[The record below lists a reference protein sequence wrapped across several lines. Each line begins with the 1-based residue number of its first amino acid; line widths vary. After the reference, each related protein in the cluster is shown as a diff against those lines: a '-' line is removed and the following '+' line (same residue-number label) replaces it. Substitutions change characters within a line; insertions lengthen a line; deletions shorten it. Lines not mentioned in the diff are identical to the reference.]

1 MMRRTLRDR
10 LVKHIGKTIE
20 RRGYPRLQMML
31 LVALTGGAGFLC
43 SFALLH
49 SGLDEMWLRY
59 LICVGAA
66 YVVFLVLLW
75 FWLRSTVEDFQPLDA
90 IDAASDLAD
99 LLPEKGLQA
108 SQWQGAGGKFGGGGG
123 SGRFQEATEGISED
137 VVETA
142 TPLEHAADAAGA
154 ADELAIPMFIL
165 VLVASLLAGILFVSF
180 SIVYSAPALF
190 AELLLDGVLATTL
203 YRRLRKLETR
213 HWLET
218 AIRQTFKS
226 FLLAALVLVFS
237 GWLMA
242 LYAPE
247 ARSLGDVLA
256 RISGA

>member
-31 LVALTGGAGFLC
+31 LVALTGGSGFLF

-75 FWLRSTVEDFQPLDA
+75 VWLRSTAEDLDSLDA
-90 IDAASDLAD
+90 IEAASDLAD
-99 LLPEKGLQA
+99 LLPRNGLQGTH
-108 SQWQGAGGKFGGGGG
+108 WQGSGGKFGGGGS
-123 SGRFQEATEGISED
+123 SGRFEEATESISED
-137 VVETA
+137 VVETDVS
-142 TPLEHAADAAGA
+142 LEPAADAAGA
-154 ADELAIPMFIL
+154 ADELAIPVFIL

-190 AELLLDGVLATTL
+190 AELLLDGVLATSL

-218 AIRQTFKS
+218 AIRQTFKP
-226 FLLAALVLVFS
+226 FLIAASVLVLS
-237 GWLMA
+237 GWLMGV
-242 LYAPE
+242 YAPE

-256 RISGA
+256 RISGT

>member
-1 MMRRTLRDR
+1 MTRRTLRDR

-31 LVALTGGAGFLC
+31 LVALTGGSGFLC

-75 FWLRSTVEDFQPLDA
+75 FWLRFTVEDFDPLDA

-99 LLPEKGLQA
+99 LLPRNGLQGTH
-108 SQWQGAGGKFGGGGG
+108 WQGSGGKFGGGGG
-123 SGRFQEATEGISED
+123 GRFEAATESISED
-137 VVETA
+137 VVETDM
-142 TPLEHAADAAGA
+142 PLEHAADAAGA
-154 ADELAIPMFIL
+154 ADELAIPVFIL

-226 FLLAALVLVFS
+226 FLIAASVLVLS
-237 GWLMA
+237 GWLMG

-247 ARSLGDVLA
+247 ARSLGAVLA
-256 RISGA
+256 RIGGA

>member
-1 MMRRTLRDR
+1 MMSLTLRNR
-10 LVKHIGKTIE
+10 LVERIRKTIE

-31 LVALTGGAGFLC
+31 LVALTGGAGFMC

-59 LICVGAA
+59 LIAVGAA
-66 YVVFLVLLW
+66 YGVFLVLLW
-75 FWLRSTVEDFQPLDA
+75 FWLRSTVEDFDPLDA

-99 LLPEKGLQA
+99 LLPRRVLHGA
-108 SQWQGAGGKFGGGGG
+108 QWQGDGKFAGGGA
-123 SGRFQEATEGISED
+123 SGRFQQTTESIPEDAVEIS
-137 VVETA
+137 A
-142 TPLEHAADAAGA
+142 PLEHAADAAGA
-154 ADELAIPMFIL
+154 ADELAIPVFIL
-165 VLVASLLAGILFVSF
+165 VLVASLVAGILVVSF

-203 YRRLRKLETR
+203 YRRLKKLETR

-218 AIRQTFKS
+218 AVRQTFKS
-226 FLLAALVLVFS
+226 FVMAALLLVLS

-242 LYAPE
+242 HYAPE

-256 RISGA
+256 RIGGT